1 MSKDYDKSNEVVPAD
16 KTLAVSENT
25 SSRDAFCISSYGAFQ
40 AISSLSPKSLREVFC
55 DTNPAELREMADQ
68 VDEFVNDVYP
78 EDNEGAIKDMAYK
91 RQILLVMAEE
101 NDDLSIVTENDE
113 GRFSGPDFYTGE

>member
-1 MSKDYDKSNEVVPAD
+1 MSKDYNESESAVPSE

-25 SSRDAFCISSYGAFQ
+25 TSRNAFCISSYGAYQ
-40 AISSLSPKSLREVFC
+40 AVSLLSPQSLREVFG
-55 DTNPAELREMADQ
+55 DTNPAELREIADQ

-91 RQILLVMAEE
+91 RQILLVMAQE
-101 NDDLSIVTENDE
+101 NDDLSVVTETNE
-113 GRFSGPDFYTGE
+113 GDFSTPEFYTDK